1 MTSSRFILSLAL
13 TGLVNLCSLLT
24 SYGQEYMMNTT
35 RDPAGITPPPARQAI
50 YAEIGGAGVVLSL
63 NYDTRLTKKE
73 GGLGVRGGIGYSCS
87 SNPSFLTVP
96 VGLNYLLGGKGH
108 YLEMGA
114 GVSYLHIT
122 NDHGYDYLAFANKAF
137 YKDRTDLL
145 FETLNIGYRRQSS
158 TTGLNF
164 RIGLAPIFGEGV
176 HGVGGYLGI
185 GYNF

>member
-1 MTSSRFILSLAL
+1 MTPSRFILSLAL
-13 TGLVNLCSLLT
+13 TGLVNLCSLLS
-24 SYGQEYMMNTT
+24 SYGQGYMMNTT
-35 RDPAGITPPPARQAI
+35 RDSADITPPPARQAI

-87 SNPSFLTVP
+87 STPSFLTVP
-96 VGLNYLLGGKGH
+96 VGLNYLLGRKGNF
-108 YLEMGA
+108 LELGA
-114 GVSYLHIT
+114 GLSYLHVT
-122 NDHGYDYLAFANKAF
+122 NNRGYDYLPLANKAF
-137 YKDRTDLL
+137 YKDQTDLL

-158 TTGLNF
+158 KTGLNF

-185 GYNF
+185 GYSF